1 MIATF
6 RISSVDNQTLLVHE
20 KFLALLP
27 QIREQ
32 AEFAFRG
39 LRAEARDEF
48 IQEVLANTYCAF
60 AHFSAPR
67 QSRLGLSDPL
77 GTVCHP
83 SSSRWATGRQPA
95 KRLRRAVGVFPSCE
109 KHSKSSGWT
118 MSTRPWANGE
128 ERWPKTIALRYMSRW
143 PFASISSSG

>member
-60 AHFSAPR
+60 AHLVRRGKADLAYPTPLVQFAIR
-67 QSRLGLSDPL
+67 QVRVGRRVGNRLNVYDVLSEY
-77 GTVCHP
+77 
-83 SSSRWATGRQPA
+83 SQQ
-95 KRLRRAVGVFPSCE
+95 E